1 MPKVYADQYEKKISS
16 FRRWFRGKCRMEDVN
31 QRDLARIMNLS
42 QVAVCNKTKVSGDN
56 QTQITYK
63 DLLVFFKELNA
74 TDKEIL
80 EFMKM

>member
-1 MPKVYADQYEKKISS
+1 MPKVYAGQYEKKISS

-31 QRDLARIMNLS
+31 QNDLARSLNLTRQAIS
-42 QVAVCNKTKVSGDN
+42 SKTKVSGDN